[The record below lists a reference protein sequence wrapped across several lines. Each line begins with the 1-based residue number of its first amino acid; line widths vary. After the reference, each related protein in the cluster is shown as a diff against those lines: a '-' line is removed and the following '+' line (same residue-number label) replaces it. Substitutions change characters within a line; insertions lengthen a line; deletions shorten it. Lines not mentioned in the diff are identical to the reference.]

1 MAGSGAQV
9 LDRRALNRAL
19 LARQLLLEREH
30 RPVAEVLTHLVG
42 LQAQSPDAP
51 YYGLWSRIEG
61 FEQSQL
67 AEALTERRVVRATMM
82 RGTLHAVT
90 AEDCLALRMLAQPV
104 QERAV
109 RVNTDYDGR
118 RVGGLPIAEVLAAGA
133 ELLAERHRT
142 AAELR
147 TAFAARWPRH
157 DPGPLAYVARSL
169 IPLVQVPPRG
179 IWGVG
184 GPPRF
189 ALASAWLGRAVL
201 PEPDPETL
209 VLRYLAAFGPATVP
223 DVATWSG
230 LTAARGVVEHLRP
243 QLLTLA
249 DERGRELFDL
259 PDAPRPDPDTP
270 APVRFVAPYDNAVL
284 AHADRERVVPER
296 YRRELM
302 SKNGI
307 VPGTLLVDG
316 FVSGIWGLYRRR
328 GERARLEVRL
338 FRRLPIRVEREL
350 RREADRLTAFAGG
363 EPDLV
368 IEPA

>member
-1 MAGSGAQV
+1 M
-9 LDRRALNRAL
+9 LTERALNRAL
-19 LARQLLLEREH
+19 LARQLLLERVR
-30 RPVAEVLTHLVG
+30 RPVAQVLTQLVG

-61 FEQSQL
+61 FEPSQL
-67 AEALTERRVVRATMM
+67 ADALTDRRVVRATMM

-90 AEDCLALRMLAQPV
+90 AEDCLALRMLTQPV

-109 RVNTDYDGR
+109 RANTDYDGH
-118 RVGGLPIAEVLAAGA
+118 RVGGLPMAEVLAAGA

-147 TAFAARWPRH
+147 TAFAARWPRR
-157 DPGPLAYVARSL
+157 DPGPLAYAARSL

-189 ALASAWLGRAVL
+189 ALVSAWLGRAVR

-209 VLRYLAAFGPATVP
+209 MLRYLAAFGPATVR

-230 LTAARGVVEHLRP
+230 LAGVREVMDGLRP
-243 QLLTLA
+243 RLLTLA

-259 PDAPRPDPDTP
+259 PEAPRPDPDTP
-270 APVRFVAPYDNAVL
+270 APVRFVAPYDNVVL
-284 AHADRERVVPER
+284 AHAERGRVVPER
-296 YRRELM
+296 YRRELL

-307 VPGTLLVDG
+307 VPGTVLVDG
-316 FVSGIWGLYRRR
+316 FVSGVWGHGRRR
-328 GERARLEVRL
+328 GERARLGVRL
-338 FRRLPIRVEREL
+338 FRRLEARVERQL
-350 RREADRLTAFAGG
+350 RREADRLAAFAGG
-363 EPDLV
+363 EPELV
-368 IEPA
+368 IDST